1 MELQDVGQVQK
12 ADTSMDNEN
21 KQPQMP
27 VEDKSRGYFSD
38 GGTACVKPWRQ
49 DTAWD
54 AHVWDF
60 VWLGLCVTERTG
72 RKRRPGGP

>member
-1 MELQDVGQVQK
+1 MELQDVGQEQK

-38 GGTACVKPWRQ
+38 VGVACVMHGDRTQ
-49 DTAWD
+49 
-54 AHVWDF
+54 
-60 VWLGLCVTERTG
+60 LGVLTSG
-72 RKRRPGGP
+72 ILYDWGSA